1 MSTQLH
7 RSAGVLLLVAVRA
20 GAACGGGPK
29 PQHYTIAYAPS
40 ASGSAGNS
48 QSQVGVAV
56 PRASHLLRQDRIV
69 YFTTDNQLNFYARH
83 RWAEPPNRM
92 VQSLLIRELRATNA
106 FDDIVAYRAQ
116 KDLDYVLRGNLLSME
131 EVDTDSDIKARFRL
145 ELELVRQ
152 EDDHVVWTARHGC
165 ERSVGAKVV
174 GAVVETMNGCVQETL
189 GELTRSLAA
198 ALPEI
203 EAAKRS
209 EPAAK
214 P

>member
-1 MSTQLH
+1 MNNQQH
-7 RSAGVLLLVAVRA
+7 RLVAVLLLAATLV
-20 GAACGGGPK
+20 ACGGSR
-29 PQHYTIAYAPS
+29 PQHYTLAYTPS
-40 ASGSAGNS
+40 AAGATGGTKG
-48 QSQVGVAV
+48 QVGVAV

-69 YFTTDNQLNFYARH
+69 YFTADNELNFYAHH
-83 RWAEPPNRM
+83 RWAEPPNRL
-92 VQSLLIRELRATNA
+92 VQSLLIRQLRATNA

-116 KDLDYVLRGNLLSME
+116 KGLAYVLRGNLLSME
-131 EVDTDSDIKARFRL
+131 EVDSPSEIKARFRL

-165 ERSVGAKVV
+165 ERSVPGKTV
-174 GAVVETMNGCVQETL
+174 GAVVDTMSGCAQETL
-189 GELTRSLAA
+189 DELTRALVI

-209 EPAAK
+209 ETSAK

>member
-1 MSTQLH
+1 MNNQLH
-7 RSAGVLLLVAVRA
+7 RLGAFLLLATGLVAAV
-20 GAACGGGPK
+20 ACGSSR
-29 PQHYTIAYAPS
+29 PQHYTVAYTPT
-40 ASGSAGNS
+40 ASGSAGAGKGAL
-48 QSQVGVAV
+48 GVAV

-69 YFTTDNQLNFYARH
+69 YFTTDNQLNFYTHH
-83 RWAEPPNRM
+83 RWAEPPNRL

-116 KDLDYVLRGNLLSME
+116 KGLDYVLRGNLLSME
-131 EVDTDSDIKARFRL
+131 EVDTASDIKARFRL

-165 ERSVGAKVV
+165 ERSVNAKVV
-174 GAVVETMNGCVQETL
+174 GVVVETMSGCVQETL
-189 GELTRSLAA
+189 GELMRSLAA

-209 EPAAK
+209 ESAAK

>member
-1 MSTQLH
+1 MSSQLH
-7 RSAGVLLLVAVRA
+7 RSVVVLLLVAVMT
-20 GAACGGGPK
+20 GTACGGGPR
-29 PQHYTIAYAPS
+29 PQHYTVAYTPS
-40 ASGSAGNS
+40 TSAAAVNGK
-48 QSQVGVAV
+48 SQVGVAV

-69 YFTTDNQLNFYARH
+69 YFTSDNQLNLYSHH

-92 VQSLLIRELRATNA
+92 VQSLLIRELRASNA

-116 KDLDYVLRGNLLSME
+116 KGLDYVLRGNLLSME
-131 EVDTDSDIKARFRL
+131 EVDTASDIKARFRL

-165 ERSVGAKVV
+165 ERSVNAKVV
-174 GAVVETMNGCVQETL
+174 GAVVETMSGCVQETL

-209 EPAAK
+209 ESAAK

>member
-1 MSTQLH
+1 MKTKLNKSG
-7 RSAGVLLLVAVRA
+7 AVLLLAAGLVA
-20 GAACGGGPK
+20 AACGSSR
-29 PQHYTIAYAPS
+29 PQHYTVAYTPT
-40 ASGSAGNS
+40 ASGAGGGS
-48 QSQVGVAV
+48 KGQLGVAV

-69 YFTTDNQLNFYARH
+69 YFTTGNELNFYAHH

-92 VQSLLIRELRATNA
+92 VQSLLIRQLRATNA

-116 KDLDYVLRGNLLSME
+116 KGLAYVLRGNLLSME
-131 EVDTDSDIKARFRL
+131 EVDTASDIKARFGL

-152 EDDHVVWTARHGC
+152 EDDHVVWTGRHGC
-165 ERSVGAKVV
+165 ERSVGAKTV
-174 GAVVETMNGCVQETL
+174 GAVVDTMSGCVQETL
-189 GELTRSLAA
+189 DELTRSLAV

-209 EPAAK
+209 ESSAK